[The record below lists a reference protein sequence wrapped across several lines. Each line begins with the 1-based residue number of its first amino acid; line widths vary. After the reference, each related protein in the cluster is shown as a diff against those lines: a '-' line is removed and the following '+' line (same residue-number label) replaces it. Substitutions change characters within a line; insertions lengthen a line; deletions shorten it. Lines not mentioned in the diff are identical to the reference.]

1 MNGGVAQMV
10 ERSLSMREVRGS
22 IPLSSSLFFSGM
34 RSGVLLLLFLTA
46 IVQGK
51 LTGVVR
57 EEWTPTLHEDDSPC
71 HEWKNRRVLFVV
83 AHPDDETMFM
93 VTNASA
99 CEV

>member
-1 MNGGVAQMV
+1 MV

-34 RSGVLLLLFLTA
+34 RSGVLLLVFLTA
-46 IVQGK
+46 IVQQELIGVIEEE
-51 LTGVVR
+51 LTA
-57 EEWTPTLHEDDSPC
+57 TLHEGDSALR
-71 HEWKNRRVLFVV
+71 EWKNRRMLFVV

-93 VTNASA
+93 VVNASA